1 MFALFLVLLQ
11 WVTPAGEAQTLEE
24 LFHAAV
30 ENTATIREKE
40 WATEIAEEQKDQAY
54 AQVLPTVSANSNNVW
69 RDQADVGPF
78 GEAYQHTAFLSLTQP
93 LFQGGSE
100 YYNLAIA
107 KRLPKIAELEK
118 RRQLRLL
125 FAQVAQAFYQ
135 ALRAQKDMEIY
146 LDQEKSLR
154 DRIRTLKSRVNIG
167 RSKPTELL
175 AAQSQ
180 LSRILAE
187 RSQSERQKIVFIN
200 QLKTLCGLETRPQLI
215 DYQDPAKIAYKN
227 NWESQIGETPQVKA
241 TEILLENAERA
252 VASARGSYLPTLD
265 ANANYYLDRAGI
277 LQDSSWD
284 ITLNARWELYEGG
297 NDSSEIQIRK
307 LQAKQIKAQLVD
319 IKRSQRIEFDSL
331 KEQFF
336 LHQKT
341 LDQFE
346 EAVKVAKKNYQ
357 EHQKEADRGL
367 VSDLDALQVLD
378 NYLAVRKTYSQQIFE
393 TKMTWAQLKALVGD
407 IPKGRVR

>member
-1 MFALFLVLLQ
+1 MFAFFLVLLQ
-11 WVTPAGEAQTLEE
+11 WVTLRGEAQTLED
-24 LFHAAV
+24 FFQAAV
-30 ENTATIREKE
+30 ENTATIRERE

-54 AQVLPTVSANSNNVW
+54 AQVLPTISANSNNVW

-78 GEAYQHTAFLSLTQP
+78 GEAYQHTAFLSLSQP

-135 ALRAQKDMEIY
+135 ALRAQKDVEIY

-154 DRIRTLKSRVNIG
+154 DRVRTLKSRVNIG

-200 QLKTLCGLETRPQLI
+200 QLKTLCGLETKPQLI
-215 DYQDPAKIAYKN
+215 DYQDPGKISYKN
-227 NWESQIGETPQVKA
+227 NWENQIGETPQVKA

-252 VASARGSYLPTLD
+252 VASARGSYLPTVD

-341 LDQFE
+341 LNQFE
-346 EAVKVAKKNYQ
+346 EAVKVARKNYQ

-393 TKMTWAQLKALVGD
+393 TKMTWAQMKALVGD

>member
-1 MFALFLVLLQ
+1 M
-11 WVTPAGEAQTLEE
+11 
-24 LFHAAV
+24 
-30 ENTATIREKE
+30 
-40 WATEIAEEQKDQAY
+40 
-54 AQVLPTVSANSNNVW
+54 
-69 RDQADVGPF
+69 
-78 GEAYQHTAFLSLTQP
+78 
-93 LFQGGSE
+93 
-100 YYNLAIA
+100 
-107 KRLPKIAELEK
+107 
-118 RRQLRLL
+118 
-125 FAQVAQAFYQ
+125 
-135 ALRAQKDMEIY
+135 
-146 LDQEKSLR
+146 
-154 DRIRTLKSRVNIG
+154 
-167 RSKPTELL
+167 
-175 AAQSQ
+175 
-180 LSRILAE
+180 
-187 RSQSERQKIVFIN
+187 
-200 QLKTLCGLETRPQLI
+200 
-215 DYQDPAKIAYKN
+215 
-227 NWESQIGETPQVKA
+227 
-241 TEILLENAERA
+241 
-252 VASARGSYLPTLD
+252 
-265 ANANYYLDRAGI
+265 DRAGI